1 MLLRKIRSWWLFYTS
16 VASGGVLWD
25 KTWRGANFYLSWACL
40 LVCITSFPLCQ
51 NDWQEREWRMSDP
64 NIAGDGFMQ
73 KLNSVCKFLWFV
85 LSSGFLRKK
94 YQTNQ
99 PCFAGAIYLGGS
111 SSGLVTIVASFAV
124 GFGLGWDLMAGQGVR
139 GGRSFSEAPSGRNL
153 HSSNLRWGSDVLFP
167 AKQVAFKARGGKCT
181 FRQPTFLGNLPSGF
195 LWWSLHQSPYGCGL
209 VGCIKRQ
216 KRKIRSICP
225 PSR

>member
-1 MLLRKIRSWWLFYTS
+1 MLFRKIRSQWLFYTS

-40 LVCITSFPLCQ
+40 LVCIASFPLCQ
-51 NDWQEREWRMSDP
+51 NDWQEREWRTSDP

-85 LSSGFLRKK
+85 LSSGFFRKK
-94 YQTNQ
+94 HQTNQ

-124 GFGLGWDLMAGQGVR
+124 VFGLGWDLMAGQGVR

-153 HSSNLRWGSDVLFP
+153 HSSNLRWGSDVLFSSLRNKLLSRHVVVN
-167 AKQVAFKARGGKCT
+167 AH
-181 FRQPTFLGNLPSGF
+181 LGNLHFLETYQVGF
-195 LWWSLHQSPYGCGL
+195 CDGHCTSLHMAVASLGA
-209 VGCIKRQ
+209 
-216 KRKIRSICP
+216 
-225 PSR
+225 